1 MCLIIVHLG
10 EGGEKLLEMLCSG
23 RVAVRG
29 LGPVYESHPDAVFL
43 VVLPNAVGGRCV
55 EAIKELHYNMVFVV
69 CQEVE
74 SLLRISTLVSNRHKA
89 SFDTTAPAAII
100 EKQHQKQR
108 HQQRQLELHQRR
120 RRH

>member
-10 EGGEKLLEMLCSG
+10 EGREKLLEMLCSS
-23 RVAVRG
+23 RVAMRG
-29 LGPVYESHPDAVFL
+29 LGPVYESHPDAVLL
-43 VVLPNAVGGRCV
+43 VVLPAALTRCV
-55 EAIKELHYNMVFVV
+55 EVIKELHYNMVFVV

>member
-1 MCLIIVHLG
+1 MEV
-10 EGGEKLLEMLCSG
+10 
-23 RVAVRG
+23 
-29 LGPVYESHPDAVFL
+29 
-43 VVLPNAVGGRCV
+43 
-55 EAIKELHYNMVFVV
+55 IKELHYNMVFVV

-100 EKQHQKQR
+100 EKQ
-108 HQQRQLELHQRR
+108 QQRQLELHQRR